1 MSGPLVLGSVSHS
14 PDFKA
19 RPSFSPALAALTAKV
34 METPAPKAE
43 PSTPSGR
50 YESLSYEAGDL
61 ALRHGAL
68 QARASQLSALV
79 DELLENLAEIRFDC
93 PRLVAR
99 VKQANEAAKK
109 ASGL

>member
-1 MSGPLVLGSVSHS
+1 MTAMAMES
-14 PDFKA
+14 PPRD
-19 RPSFSPALAALTAKV
+19 T
-34 METPAPKAE
+34 T
-43 PSTPSGR
+43 SGR

-68 QARASQLSALV
+68 QARTSQLSAVV

-93 PRLVAR
+93 PRLIAR
-99 VKQANEAAKK
+99 VKQANEAAKI